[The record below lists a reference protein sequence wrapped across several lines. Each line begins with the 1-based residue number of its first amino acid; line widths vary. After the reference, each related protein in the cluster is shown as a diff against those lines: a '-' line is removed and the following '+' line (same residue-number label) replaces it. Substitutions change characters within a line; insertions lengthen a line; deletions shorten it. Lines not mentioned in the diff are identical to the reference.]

1 MAPAAL
7 VSASTTL
14 QLTYASLYAV
24 EYGNITFWHLLDYIS
39 IDAYFPLA
47 TVDDPSPS
55 VAALTQSWLGHLAD
69 VDAWRAGA
77 GLQDKVGVGLPSS

>member
-1 MAPAAL
+1 MFRSYGAKNEANVAL
-7 VSASTTL
+7 
-14 QLTYASLYAV
+14 
-24 EYGNITFWHLLDYIS
+24 WKLLDYIS